1 MEENKFEKQIQQKMD
16 ELKIHPSDSVWEK
29 IAIRLERKKRPNRGI
44 LLFLLLFCVFLAGGY
59 FLWNTG
65 QHLTTEGNNSEKNYS
80 EKSIPGIPEIKSNNN
95 SVATNKADPG
105 IKIKKINTVG
115 NGPIKNNIN
124 KNSSLRYQLPFAK
137 KIIKINSGENATVVF
152 SKQQEI
158 KEEISENIY
167 PKPGIVQ
174 PGEILPENEKINPGI
189 KDSTDNTLNK
199 DVLSNLVSSKE
210 EKANVKDTLKKMQAS
225 SETTKHTKKNKWKPG
240 LLFSGGISG
249 VGNNFLGLVNSR
261 SYADLNANGGQAG
274 GPGTIPLA
282 PPSKTKSGFGFMAG
296 VFAERNI
303 SAKASLVLGINF
315 KSFNTS
321 NKVGTRNDTTGL
333 FDSRNTVNS
342 YNNHYNFIELPVT
355 LKIRIGRGKNMPL
368 FWQGGLV
375 VSELI
380 SSNALQFNPNS
391 GLYYSDNSIFNKTQ
405 IGLNTSLSAA
415 LFSKQKNSILIGPYF
430 YYSATGLAN
439 EGLYNN
445 KHFVFTGLRTEI
457 IFGK

>member
-1 MEENKFEKQIQQKMD
+1 MEENKFEKQVQQKMD

-29 IAIRLERKKRPNRGI
+29 IAVRLEKKKRPNRGI

-65 QHLTTEGNNSEKNYS
+65 QHSTTEGNNSEKNYS

-95 SVATNKADPG
+95 SAATNKADPG
-105 IKIKKINTVG
+105 LKIKKINTIG
-115 NGPIKNNIN
+115 NAPITNKIN
-124 KNSSLRYQLPFAK
+124 KNSSLHYQLPAAK
-137 KIIKINSGENATVVF
+137 KKIKINSGENATMVF

-158 KEEISENIY
+158 KEEISDNTN

-174 PGEILPENEKINPGI
+174 PREMQSENEKINPGI
-189 KDSTDNTLNK
+189 KDSTDNTLNRERLAK
-199 DVLSNLVSSKE
+199 LRSSQE
-210 EKANVKDTLKKMQAS
+210 EKATVKDTLKQIQTS
-225 SETTKHTKKNKWKPG
+225 SETTKQTKKNKWKPG

-249 VGNNFLGLVNSR
+249 VGNNFLGLVNSPA
-261 SYADLNANGGQAG
+261 YDYLNSNSGQSG
-274 GPGTIPLA
+274 GPGTIPSA
-282 PPSKTKSGFGFMAG
+282 PPSRTKSGFGFMAG
-296 VFAERNI
+296 VFAERSI
-303 SAKASLVLGINF
+303 AAKTSLVLGINF

-321 NKVGTRNDTTGL
+321 NKVGTRNDTTGS

-342 YNNHYNFIELPVT
+342 HNNHFNFIELPVT
-355 LKIRIGRGKNMPL
+355 LKIRIGKGKNMPL

-391 GLYYSDNSIFNKTQ
+391 GLYYGDNSIFNKTQ

-430 YYSATGLAN
+430 YYGATGLAR
-439 EGLYNN
+439 EGLYKN